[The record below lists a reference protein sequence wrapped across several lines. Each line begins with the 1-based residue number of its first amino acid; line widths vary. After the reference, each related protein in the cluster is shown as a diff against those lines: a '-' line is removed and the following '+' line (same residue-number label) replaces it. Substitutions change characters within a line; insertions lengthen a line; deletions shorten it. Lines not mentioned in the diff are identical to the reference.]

1 MSARDLSRR
10 DFLAR
15 SGSCAAYLSATAAF
29 AAPAA
34 VRRWSAP
41 RGRVVAREPWG
52 RIEEVGE
59 GLWAL
64 ISTPLGGDYTTLS
77 NGGIIAGRTGVLVVE
92 GTASPAGAAWLA
104 GQARELS
111 GRAPTHVVV
120 THHHG
125 DHSRGVDGFDSSPLL
140 HVTESI
146 RDQVTE
152 AFDAGAEPERARPWA
167 DVVIVGA
174 ASATEIDLGDR
185 VAVIR
190 PLDGHT
196 SSDLVVDVP
205 EDGVT
210 WCGDLVWNE
219 MFPNYVDATPSRLSE
234 SVRALRADGRRTW
247 VPGHGPLS
255 DATAM
260 DRYLVI
266 LDDIAAAARR
276 ARIAA
281 RSAAEAG
288 AVYSLPE
295 EVADWTL
302 FNPSYFERAIGAWLS
317 ELGSGPPGQG

>member
-1 MSARDLSRR
+1 MCERDLSRR

-29 AAPAA
+29 AAPSAL
-34 VRRWSAP
+34 RRWSAP
-41 RGRVVAREPWG
+41 RGPVTAREPWG
-52 RIEEVGE
+52 RIEEVGD

-77 NGGIIAGRTGVLVVE
+77 NGGIIAGRNGVLIVE
-92 GTASPAGAAWLA
+92 GTASPAGAEWLA
-104 GQARELS
+104 GQARELA

-125 DHSRGVDGFDSSPLL
+125 DHARGVGGFDFSPRL

-146 RDQVTE
+146 RDRVTGG
-152 AFDAGAEPERARPWA
+152 FDPGAEPERARPWA
-167 DVVIVGA
+167 DVEILGA
-174 ASATEIDLGDR
+174 SSPTEIDLGDR
-185 VAVIR
+185 VAVVR

-205 EDGVT
+205 EQGVT

-234 SVRALRADGRRTW
+234 SVRALRADDRRTW

-255 DATAM
+255 DTTAM
-260 DRYLVI
+260 DRYLMI

-281 RSAAEAG
+281 RTAAEAG
-288 AVYSLPE
+288 EIYSLPDE
-295 EVADWTL
+295 AADWTL
-302 FNPSYFERAIGAWLS
+302 FNPSYFERAIGAWLT
-317 ELGSGPPGQG
+317 ELGPNGRG